1 MRRRRFIEGAGATG
15 LAGLIAGCIGGQ
27 GPGDTGTESPADAGT
42 ESPADA
48 GTEAPAG
55 TESPTET
62 DAGTET
68 GTGNETETGTGTADG
83 GSDVTGTVEDTEDD
97 LEVTN
102 HELYETGGEVGL
114 QGTIQNTG
122 DHAYGYVDVEVTL
135 QDDQGDVLYEFIDE
149 TEEADVSRLEAGSEW
164 QFDVVFEEAQ
174 MSEVTEYS
182 LDVDGYLVPDADWD
196 VTGDIDNQDE
206 NVEILTSHLTRQES
220 RTVVLGTI
228 KNVGE
233 EAAENV
239 EVNVTLYDDDDN
251 ELFDFN
257 DTVEK
262 EEEEQRLAPGTIWN
276 FSVVFDDV
284 DMQEVARYVVTAN
297 SELV

>member
-1 MRRRRFIEGAGATG
+1 MRRRRFIEAAGATG

-27 GPGDTGTESPADAGT
+27 GPGDTGTESPT
-42 ESPADA
+42 DA

-68 GTGNETETGTGTADG
+68 GTGNETETGTGTDDG
-83 GSDVTGTVEDTEDD
+83 GSDVTGTVGDTEDG

-102 HELYETGGEVGL
+102 HELYETDGEVGL
-114 QGTIQNTG
+114 QGTIRNTG
-122 DHAYGYVDVEVTL
+122 DQAYGYVEAEVTL
-135 QDDQGDVLYEFIDE
+135 QDDQGEVLYEFIDE
-149 TEEADVSRLEAGSEW
+149 TEEESVSQLEVGSEW

-174 MSEVTEYS
+174 MSEVSEYTI
-182 LDVDGYLVPDADWD
+182 DVDGYPVADTDWN

-206 NVEILTSHLTRQES
+206 NLEILSTHLTRQES
-220 RTVVLGTI
+220 RTFVTGAV
-228 KNVGE
+228 KNVGG

-257 DTVEK
+257 DTVE
-262 EEEEQRLAPGTIWN
+262 EEEERQRLPPGQIWD
-276 FSVVFDDV
+276 FRVEFDDV
-284 DMQEVARYVVTAN
+284 DMQEVARYVVTAE

>member
-1 MRRRRFIEGAGATG
+1 MRRRRFIEAAGATG

-27 GPGDTGTESPADAGT
+27 GPGDTGTESP
-42 ESPADA
+42 
-48 GTEAPAG
+48 
-55 TESPTET
+55 T

-68 GTGNETETGTGTADG
+68 GTGNETETGTGTDDG
-83 GSDVTGTVEDTEDD
+83 GSDVTGTVGDTEDG

-102 HELYETGGEVGL
+102 HELYETDGEVGL
-114 QGTIQNTG
+114 QGTIRNTG
-122 DHAYGYVDVEVTL
+122 DQAYGYVEAEVTL
-135 QDDQGDVLYEFIDE
+135 QDDQGEVLYEFIDE
-149 TEEADVSRLEAGSEW
+149 TEEESVSQLEVGSEW

-174 MSEVTEYS
+174 MSEVSEYTI
-182 LDVDGYLVPDADWD
+182 DVDGYPVADTDWN

-206 NVEILTSHLTRQES
+206 NLEILSTHLTRQES
-220 RTVVLGTI
+220 RTFVTGAV
-228 KNVGE
+228 KNVGG

-257 DTVEK
+257 DTVE
-262 EEEEQRLAPGTIWN
+262 EEEERQRLPPGQIWD
-276 FSVVFDDV
+276 FRVEFDDV
-284 DMQEVARYVVTAN
+284 DMQEVARYVVTAE